1 MLTKNEMQV
10 IQDLKLRGY
19 TKSEIPQYFIA
30 QGRKPPS
37 APTIRKYY
45 DMDVLPDE
53 PSINLQKDKVFD
65 HDPFRPV
72 IIEVLRNNAG
82 NKHLCISS
90 IYDVLDVRC
99 TKDADVLAFLDKS
112 EGR

>member
-1 MLTKNEMQV
+1 MLTTSQMQE

-19 TKSEIPQYFIA
+19 TKSEIPAYYIA

-45 DMDVLPDE
+45 DMDVLPDK
-53 PSINLQKDKVFD
+53 PGINLQKDKVFD
-65 HDPFRPV
+65 HEPFRPV

-90 IYDVLDVRC
+90 IYDVLEERFIENGD
-99 TKDADVLAFLDKS
+99 
-112 EGR
+112 